1 MTGWTPPA
9 EVALPPTALVDAF
22 DDLPLWSA
30 PFGMALLD
38 AVDLHP
44 TAIALDVG
52 CGAGFPLVELAER
65 LGPRAHVHGVDPW
78 DAALDRVRGKL
89 AARAVANVTLH
100 RARAEALPLADRA
113 VDLVVSNN
121 GFNNVDDL
129 DAALAE
135 CARVARPDAQLVYAY
150 NLPASMRELY
160 DALDAALAARGLEA
174 ARAAAWAHIDH
185 KRQPVEATVAALAR
199 AGFATTRVDE
209 HGFRWRFADAAAMF
223 QHWFMRLAFVPSW
236 IEVVPAAE
244 RAAVFTAVSAAL
256 DQPGG
261 VTLTIPFACVVARRH

>member
-1 MTGWTPPA
+1 MTWTPPA
-9 EVALPPTALVDAF
+9 EVALTPTALVDVF

-44 TAIALDVG
+44 TAVALDVG

-78 DAALDRVRGKL
+78 EAALARVRTKL
-89 AARAVANVTLH
+89 TARAVANVTLH
-100 RARAEALPLADRA
+100 AARAEALPLADRS

-160 DALDAALAARGLEA
+160 AALDAALATRDLDA
-174 ARAAAWAHIDH
+174 ARVAVRAHIDH
-185 KRQPVEATVAALAR
+185 KRQPIDATVAALAR
-199 AGFATTRVDE
+199 AGFATTRIDE
-209 HGFRWRFADAAAMF
+209 HAFRWRFADAAALF
-223 QHWFMRLAFVPSW
+223 AHWFMRLAFIPAW

-244 RAAVFTAVSAAL
+244 RPAVFAAVSAAL

-261 VTLTIPFACVVARRH
+261 VTLTIPFACVVARRR